1 MEIQNPDS
9 VSTDSRSEMVCP
21 SCFTVGLEQHPGY
34 VSDYSGKSEVLYAT
48 RCPNLECE
56 YHRGKGVP
64 SKLVQRQYSG
74 TSLSSLI
81 SIQSLLTV
89 VVVFVGIGFVSVN
102 IFGFALPATGV
113 GIVDDFFDG
122 GTQSVSGSIGSPTG
136 SVSGVEVSVQGTDI
150 STQSDSNGYFS
161 LNGISTASDQRLVII
176 PPSGSPYAPTSV
188 MSSELPKS
196 SDPDIEL
203 NAEIVLSSVEELLVS
218 DVVTNDSIEYSVAHP
233 DNLPESVTIVVRPP
247 ETSEVAD
254 STILRGSGTHGVLV
268 PGEIVSDSVRVS
280 GFAEMS
286 LRTAQYTW
294 SGDSIGLGIP
304 DGTVPASISVNL
316 TEELPP
322 VEKSESFL
330 VSNGDNIEVP
340 YSPST
345 VADDVQL
352 TLSGGSSTAPTT
364 VEGVFST
371 DNPRIKI
378 RDVDAPSEVTV
389 TITGNKSNQERTA
402 LGNINDESITLPV
415 SGSVPL
421 DDVVFRL
428 DDVTPTEEVITKST
442 VSADGSSGLERK
454 RTSKKTIDDSGTY
467 TVSFSESID
476 RNGGLVTK
484 GYQVNGESTAVS
496 GDTATLSLSEGD
508 EIWFWIEASQQ
519 TYSQDTS
526 FDGFQDV
533 TVKNSRVSDSEVAK
547 AESVSIT
554 ADLSYAGSG
563 GTSIPVYLFVDGV
576 REQKKSSVFID
587 SRQETQ
593 VQFTGVSFTR
603 PGVHTVSINDGE
615 QIDIVVGSG
624 KPKSGSG
631 SVTAE
636 LTRSPVNPGIELQDR
651 RTQETICAVTVQ
663 NPTCEIAS
671 VNPDDPQFMLDATGV
686 QSGKYE
692 VLYTER
698 NGQGDVTID
707 IDADGEPE
715 LTHPGV
721 LEDNE
726 TLQATKSLPAGTR
739 SILFDIGIGDD
750 LPYVITYTQKNQI
763 LQPKIIAGT
772 EVVVNETSSFKESK
786 TYTFTPPT
794 QTTQYRVETSDLNEF
809 TAEFRWVE
817 SGQSTYP
824 SVLINRIE
832 VCSPIDFIKTSQ
844 CKVTAD
850 SLAALQT
857 DDLEL
862 VMLTNSQAK
871 FETEIQAVRLP
882 SAIDVSGP
890 EGATRITPSIETGS
904 QRWSGGS
911 AEDILVSR
919 DNTVTIVSPGETD
932 TDTESELLKTT
943 FEYTYVPYPAENPT
957 VVLINEGIEKEYEFP
972 NDVKTS
978 GGNLDD
984 SYTIEI
990 PSDYFSFGT
999 NKIYIQ
1005 SENGGAVV
1013 VDIESKGV
1021 TEDQI
1026 IIRR

>member
-484 GYQVNGESTAVS
+484 GYQINGESTAVS
-496 GDTATLSLSEGD
+496 GDTATLSLSED
-508 EIWFWIEASQQ
+508 DTIWFWIEASQQ

-624 KPKSGSG
+624 KPKSGAG

-651 RTQETICAVTVQ
+651 RTQETVCAVTVQ

-772 EVVVNETSSFKESK
+772 EVVVNETSSFKGSK

-904 QRWSGGS
+904 QRWSGDS

-919 DNTVTIVSPGETD
+919 DNTVTIVSPGE
-932 TDTESELLKTT
+932 TESELLKTT

-957 VVLINEGIEKEYEFP
+957 VVLITEGIEKEYEFP